1 MMAYRV
7 AFLSLCFFSVSTAL
21 LKTNEIE
28 STLYQDEGTVTE
40 VKTSQENRYRRNL
53 RPVEFDIN
61 GEKAK
66 LNLVLSKRKVFSPSA
81 PIWLVRSHQGH
92 TPNYTYELLKN
103 VTIDITLT
111 LHYQCQFITRLILLF
126 QRKDILD
133 GDFYVDNKNKAV
145 ILVRYDHEKNTML
158 YDGVFGEGSARRIIH
173 SLPEN
178 SKVRS
183 KRANELNYNHIV
195 YALPE
200 VDELADSVFDT
211 QQIVIERNGVLLD
224 KLDVPLDTLY
234 PKLLVVVDYHLFKLL
249 GKDVTRTVRYIA
261 TFWNIVDQKY
271 ERLETPKVQV
281 IVTGIVI
288 VEDEKALNFIYR
300 SRNETEKADIDQ
312 LMEYSR
318 LYFSQDF
325 VNDTSFKNYDAAI
338 LMTGLKMNLIEGF
351 FEISG
356 LAAKLGGICIRQYNV
371 AIVTDSGAYR
381 NTLIAIHE
389 LGHLLNLSHDFA
401 DECNGISYLFGSLK
415 TSVMS
420 SPTNGSEIYW
430 SDCSLRLLK
439 EFSTLKAAKCL
450 ATRHRTM

>member
-1 MMAYRV
+1 MMPYRV
-7 AFLSLCFFSVSTAL
+7 AFLSLCFFSASTAL

-28 STLYQDEGTVTE
+28 STLYQDEGAVTE

-103 VTIDITLT
+103 
-111 LHYQCQFITRLILLF
+111 
-126 QRKDILD
+126 RKDILD

-173 SLPEN
+173 SLSEN

-183 KRANELNYNHIV
+183 KRANDLNYNHIV
-195 YALPE
+195 YALLE

-249 GKDVTRTVRYIA
+249 GKDVTRTVRYVA

-356 LAAKLGGICIRQYNV
+356 LAAKLGGICSRQYNV

-415 TSVMS
+415 TTVMS
-420 SPTNGSEIYW
+420 SPTNGSEIFW